1 MRTNKQL
8 FFIFGACLI
17 GLTSCSLYRSN
28 LKDVDRMIDKIQGTL
43 EQPFK
48 PAEQYKMDTI
58 SVKDDIWL
66 GNQSIRVNE
75 GDPLPARFETDDG
88 ITLVSTSPVSLLQI
102 SEQIT
107 SLTGITVRVDDMI
120 LKEVQNAKQG
130 QADEKAV
137 GGVSNNTDTDL
148 FMPAYSG
155 KLSGL
160 LDQIV
165 SRFALWWRY
174 KNGVITFYKMET
186 RVFTIYA
193 LPVTS
198 NMSANIAG
206 TSSGESGGSTSASM
220 DSSIQLDFWSQL
232 EQAVTAMLP
241 EGATLNVIPT
251 NGTMTV
257 TAPPFTL
264 QRVSQYVNSMNEKL
278 ARQVAISVKVLNV
291 TLSDSQQ
298 SAINVTSVLKFINE
312 KLTFNLNSSAASVEG
327 VTSNLGMTL
336 IPGDKHIDTTSL
348 IMQALKTQGTT
359 SLMTSASVTTMN
371 NRIAPIQVSTD
382 ESYVEKIETTMNSD
396 TTSVSITPAKI
407 NYGFTMEILPRIL
420 DHGRLLMMF
429 TMTLTELEEMG
440 KATGGG
446 TGTGEDA
453 ETSSTVVQLPKIRT
467 RGFVQEIAM
476 MSGATLMLTGF
487 EQVQSSTGNDKQL
500 FSYQNQAEKSRNIMV
515 ILMTPEVL
523 ISPLSPETRM
533 LNV

>member
-1 MRTNKQL
+1 MRTKQS
-8 FFIFGACLI
+8 FFIFSVCLI
-17 GLTSCSLYRSN
+17 GLTSCGLYRSN
-28 LKDVDRMIDKIQGTL
+28 LKETDRMVDKIQGTL
-43 EQPFK
+43 EQPIK
-48 PAEQYKMDTI
+48 PTEQYKMDTI
-58 SVKDDIWL
+58 AVKDDIWL
-66 GNQSIRVNE
+66 GSQSVRVNE

-120 LKEVQNAKQG
+120 LNEVRSATQGETKEN
-130 QADEKAV
+130 EI
-137 GGVSNNTDTDL
+137 GGVSSNTSTDL

-220 DSSIQLDFWSQL
+220 DSSIQLDFWTQL
-232 EQAVTAMLP
+232 ESAVTAMLP

-264 QRVSQYVNSMNEKL
+264 QRISQYVNSMNEKL

-291 TLSDSQQ
+291 TLRDTQQ
-298 SAINVTSVLKFINE
+298 FAINISSVLKFINE
-312 KLTFNLNSSAASVEG
+312 KLTFNLSSSSGVIDGSNS
-327 VTSNLGMTL
+327 TIGMAL
-336 IPGDKHIDTTSL
+336 IPGDKHIDPIDLT
-348 IMQALKTQGTT
+348 INALRQQGTT
-359 SLMTSASVTTMN
+359 SLMTSASITTMN

-382 ESYVEKIETTMNSD
+382 QSYVEKIETTMNSD

-407 NYGFTMEILPRIL
+407 NYGFTMEVLPRIL

-429 TMTLTELEEMG
+429 TMTLTELEDMD
-440 KATGGG
+440 KAEGGG
-446 TGTGEDA
+446 SGTGETA
-453 ETSSTVVQLPKIRT
+453 EQSKTVVQLPKIRT
-467 RGFVQEIAM
+467 RGFVQEVAM
-476 MSGATLMLTGF
+476 MSGSTLMLTGF

-500 FSYQNQAEKSRNIMV
+500 FAYQNNAEKTRNVMV
-515 ILMTPEVL
+515 ILLTPEVL

>member
-1 MRTNKQL
+1 MRTKQL

-28 LKDVDRMIDKIQGTL
+28 LKDVDRMVDKIQGTL

-58 SVKDDIWL
+58 AVKDDIWL
-66 GNQSIRVNE
+66 GSQSVRVNE

-120 LKEVQNAKQG
+120 LNEVKSAKQG
-130 QADEKAV
+130 ETNVSD
-137 GGVSNNTDTDL
+137 GVSSDTSTDL

-232 EQAVTAMLP
+232 ESAVTAMLP

-264 QRVSQYVNSMNEKL
+264 QRISQYVNSMNEKL

-291 TLSDSQQ
+291 TLRDSQQ
-298 SAINVTSVLKFINE
+298 FAINISSVLNFINNN
-312 KLTFNLNSSAASVEG
+312 LTFKLSSSPAVIDGS
-327 VTSNLGMTL
+327 SSSLGMAL
-336 IPGDKHIDTTSL
+336 IPGDKHISPIDLT
-348 IMQALKTQGTT
+348 INALKQQGTT
-359 SLMTSASVTTMN
+359 SLMTSASITTMN

-382 ESYVEKIETTMNSD
+382 QSYVEKIETTMNSD

-407 NYGFTMEILPRIL
+407 NYGFTMEVLPRIL

-429 TMTLTELEEMG
+429 TMTLTELEDMD
-440 KATGGG
+440 KAEGGG
-446 TGTGEDA
+446 SGTGEAA
-453 ETSSTVVQLPKIRT
+453 EKSKTVVQLPKIRT
-467 RGFVQEIAM
+467 RGFVQEVAM
-476 MSGATLMLTGF
+476 MSGSTLMLTGF

-500 FSYQNQAEKSRNIMV
+500 FAYQNSAEKTRNVMV
-515 ILMTPEVL
+515 ILLTPEVL

>member
-1 MRTNKQL
+1 MRTKQL
-8 FFIFGACLI
+8 FFIFSVCLI
-17 GLTSCSLYRSN
+17 GLTSCGLYRSN
-28 LKDVDRMIDKIQGTL
+28 LKETDRMVDKIQGTL

-58 SVKDDIWL
+58 AVKDDIWL
-66 GNQSIRVNE
+66 GSQSVRVNE

-120 LKEVQNAKQG
+120 LNEVKSAKQG
-130 QADEKAV
+130 ETNVSD
-137 GGVSNNTDTDL
+137 GVSSNTSTDL

-232 EQAVTAMLP
+232 ESAVTAMLP

-264 QRVSQYVNSMNEKL
+264 QRISQYVNSMNEKL

-291 TLSDSQQ
+291 TLTDSQQ
-298 SAINVTSVLKFINE
+298 FAINMTSILNFINQKLKFTLTSTPASIKNIN
-312 KLTFNLNSSAASVEG
+312 
-327 VTSNLGMTL
+327 SNLGMAL
-336 IPGDKHIDTTSL
+336 IPGDKHIEPIDLT
-348 IMQALKTQGTT
+348 IQALKQQGTT
-359 SLMTSASVTTMN
+359 SLMTSASITTMN

-382 ESYVEKIETTMNSD
+382 QSYVEKIETTMNSD

-407 NYGFTMEILPRIL
+407 NYGFTMEVLPRIL

-429 TMTLTELEEMG
+429 TMTLTELENMDE
-440 KATGGG
+440 ASGGG

-453 ETSSTVVQLPKIRT
+453 ETTKTVVQLPKIRT
-467 RGFVQEIAM
+467 RGFVQEVAM
-476 MSGATLMLTGF
+476 MSGSTLMLTGF

-500 FSYQNQAEKSRNIMV
+500 FAYQNKAEKSRNVMV
-515 ILMTPEVL
+515 ILLTPEVL

>member
-1 MRTNKQL
+1 MRTNHL
-8 FFIFGACLI
+8 FFVFGACLI
-17 GLTSCSLYRSN
+17 GLTSCTLYRSN
-28 LKDVDRMIDKIQGTL
+28 LKETDRTIDKIQSTIDN
-43 EQPFK
+43 PFT
-48 PAEQYKMDTI
+48 PAEQYKIDTI
-58 SVKDDIWL
+58 AVKDDIWL
-66 GNQSIRVNE
+66 GNQSVRVNE
-75 GDPLPARFETDDG
+75 GDPLPARFETEDG

-120 LKEVQNAKQG
+120 LNEVKSATQG
-130 QADEKAV
+130 QTNEAEI
-137 GGVSNNTDTDL
+137 GGVSSNTSTEL

-220 DSSIQLDFWSQL
+220 DSSIQLDFWTQL

-241 EGATLNVIPT
+241 EGATLNIIPT

-264 QRVSQYVNSMNEKL
+264 QRISQYVTSMNEKL

-291 TLSDSQQ
+291 TLNDSQQ
-298 SAINVTSVLKFINE
+298 MTLNVTSVLNFIND
-312 KLTFNLNSSAASVEG
+312 KLKMNLTSATPSIENISSNLN
-327 VTSNLGMTL
+327 MTL
-336 IPGDKHIDTTSL
+336 IPGDKHIGETNL
-348 IMQALKTQGTT
+348 IVQALNDQGTT
-359 SLMTSASVTTMN
+359 SLVTSASVTTMN

-407 NYGFTMEILPRIL
+407 NYGFTMEVLPRIL
-420 DHGRLLMMF
+420 DHGRLLLMF

-440 KATGGG
+440 QATGGG
-446 TGTGEDA
+446 T
-453 ETSSTVVQLPKIRT
+453 ETTTTVQLPKIRT
-467 RGFVQEIAM
+467 RGFVQEVAM
-476 MSGATLMLTGF
+476 MSGSTLMLTGF
-487 EQVQSSTGNDKQL
+487 EQVQSSTSNAKQL
-500 FSYQNQAEKSRNIMV
+500 FALNNQATRNRNVMV
-515 ILMTPEVL
+515 ILLTPEVL

-533 LNV
+533 LNM

>member
-1 MRTNKQL
+1 MRTKQL
-8 FFIFGACLI
+8 FFIFGVCLI

-28 LKDVDRMIDKIQGTL
+28 LKNVDRMIDKIEGTL

-48 PAEQYKMDTI
+48 PSEQYKMDTI
-58 SVKDDIWL
+58 AVKDDIWL
-66 GNQSIRVNE
+66 GNQSTRVNE

-120 LKEVQNAKQG
+120 LNEVKSATQGETNAN
-130 QADEKAV
+130 DI
-137 GGVSNNTDTDL
+137 GGVSNNTNTEL

-220 DSSIQLDFWSQL
+220 DSSVELDFWAQL

-241 EGATLNVIPT
+241 EGATLNIIPT

-264 QRVSQYVNSMNEKL
+264 QRISQYVNSMNEKL

-291 TLSDSQQ
+291 TLSNSQQ
-298 SAINVTSVLKFINE
+298 SAINVTSVLNFINE
-312 KLTFNLNSSAASVEG
+312 N
-327 VTSNLGMTL
+327 
-336 IPGDKHIDTTSL
+336 
-348 IMQALKTQGTT
+348 
-359 SLMTSASVTTMN
+359 
-371 NRIAPIQVSTD
+371 
-382 ESYVEKIETTMNSD
+382 
-396 TTSVSITPAKI
+396 
-407 NYGFTMEILPRIL
+407 
-420 DHGRLLMMF
+420 
-429 TMTLTELEEMG
+429 
-440 KATGGG
+440 
-446 TGTGEDA
+446 
-453 ETSSTVVQLPKIRT
+453 
-467 RGFVQEIAM
+467 
-476 MSGATLMLTGF
+476 
-487 EQVQSSTGNDKQL
+487 
-500 FSYQNQAEKSRNIMV
+500 
-515 ILMTPEVL
+515 
-523 ISPLSPETRM
+523 
-533 LNV
+533 

>member
-1 MRTNKQL
+1 MRTKQL
-8 FFIFGACLI
+8 FFIFSACLI
-17 GLTSCSLYRSN
+17 GLTSCSLYRST
-28 LKDVDRMIDKIQGTL
+28 LKETDRLIDKIEGTL
-43 EQPFK
+43 ERPFT
-48 PAEQYKMDTI
+48 PTDYYKLDTI
-58 SVKDDIWL
+58 AVKDDIWL
-66 GNQSIRVNE
+66 GNQSVRVNE

-88 ITLVSTSPVSLLQI
+88 ITLVSTTPVSLLQI

-120 LKEVQNAKQG
+120 LNEVQDAT
-130 QADEKAV
+130 QAEASDVQV
-137 GGVSNNTDTDL
+137 GGISENTNTQL

-220 DSSIQLDFWSQL
+220 DSSIELDFWSQL

-241 EGATLNVIPT
+241 EGATLNIIPT
-251 NGTMTV
+251 NGTLTV

-264 QRVSQYVNSMNEKL
+264 QRISQYINSMNEKL

-291 TLSDSQQ
+291 TLTNSHQMTL
-298 SAINVTSVLKFINE
+298 NVKSVLNFLNE
-312 KLTFNLNSSAASVEG
+312 KLKFNLNSSTPTVEN
-327 VTSNLGMTL
+327 VSSDLSMTL
-336 IPGDKHIDTTSL
+336 IPGDKHIGQTDL
-348 IMQALKTQGTT
+348 IIQALNAQGTT
-359 SLMTSASVTTMN
+359 SLMTSASITTMN

-396 TTSVSITPAKI
+396 TTSTSITPAKI
-407 NYGFTMEILPRIL
+407 NYGFTMELLPRIL
-420 DHGRLLMMF
+420 DHGRLLIMF

-440 KATGGG
+440 MATGGG
-446 TGTGEDA
+446 TDSQTQ
-453 ETSSTVVQLPKIRT
+453 VQLPKIRT
-467 RGFVQEIAM
+467 RGFVQEVAM
-476 MSGATLMLTGF
+476 MSGSTLMLTGF
-487 EQVQSSTGNDKQL
+487 EQVQTSTGNDKQL
-500 FSYQNQAEKSRNIMV
+500 FSVNNDATKSRNIMV
-515 ILMTPEVL
+515 ILLTPEVL
-523 ISPLSPETRM
+523 VSPLSPETRM